1 MSQNVPNLYDFATSE
16 LSQDA
21 TLAYILSWAKPEY
34 RKQYPSLNRLGERLL
49 RSLIECAAKDNE
61 ELENITAIE
70 QLEVGVQR
78 DRMDVWAEINE
89 QIFLIVED
97 KTDTNERPDQMR
109 NHVDVVRGYGKH
121 WIPAPVFVKTGNAS
135 KALLSSEYGIFLRK
149 NLLQILESIPAT
161 GNTII
166 EEFRRHLKQWERE
179 TQSYKS
185 VPHGKWCRRAIQGYY
200 MALEEQLGNE
210 EDDIGWIYVNNPSGG
225 FLAFWWARWSC
236 PGGQKNDS
244 LLLFLQ
250 IESGTRLTIRAR
262 ACDGDNKPKVDS
274 KLMYEVLRALEKFAK
289 QERFSAITVDKAG
302 RFRGGETAAV
312 AQISFDRREG
322 YLAEDDQGNLDME
335 TTLERLKLV
344 MELVD
349 EVCL

>member
-1 MSQNVPNLYDFATSE
+1 MSQDIPNLYDFATSE

-34 RKQYPSLNRLGERLL
+34 RKQYPSLNRLGEQLL
-49 RSLIECAAKDNE
+49 RSLIERAAKDNE

-78 DRMDVWAEINE
+78 DRMDVWAEINKR
-89 QIFLIVED
+89 IFLIVED
-97 KTDTNERPDQMR
+97 KTDTHEHSDQMCR
-109 NHVDVVRGYGKH
+109 YVKVVRGYGKH
-121 WIPAPVFVKTGNAS
+121 WIPAPVFVKTGNVS
-135 KALLSSEYGIFLRK
+135 KAFLPTRYGIFLRD
-149 NLLQILESIPAT
+149 NLLHTLESIPAT

-185 VPHGKWCRRAIQGYY
+185 VPHGKWCWKAIQGYY
-200 MALEEQLGNE
+200 MALEEQLGNKE
-210 EDDIGWIYVNNPSGG
+210 DIGWIYVSNPSGG

-236 PGGQKNDS
+236 PGGWKNDS

-274 KLMYEVLRALEKFAK
+274 KLMYEVLMALEKFAK

-312 AQISFDRREG
+312 AQISFDGREG

-349 EVCL
+349 EVRL